1 VDDHDQTHAK
11 FYRDLVNRGLG
22 EGYAAVA
29 ALTSDEEIVATVLK
43 WTPDLGP
50 RIAEVKV

>member
-1 VDDHDQTHAK
+1 MDIDDFKGCRPEFLPED
-11 FYRDLVNRGLG
+11 FFDGV
-22 EGYAAVA
+22 
-29 ALTSDEEIVATVLK
+29 K

>member
-1 VDDHDQTHAK
+1 LVEKHIGAEQLGNVAEFVKIDENTIDLIKRAK
-11 FYRDLVNRGLG
+11 GGV
-22 EGYAAVA
+22 
-29 ALTSDEEIVATVLK
+29 K